1 MSHEAGPGRRPT
13 GADAPKVLHLD
24 HTTVA
29 GGAEFALLRM
39 LQVGAP
45 WSPSIMLAPTDDEG
59 LGVYEAL
66 PADVPCRVVGVRQPA
81 GVSWGGFGLQ
91 VLATVRLAI
100 QAVATRLQR
109 EFRTADLVDANT
121 ARAAAYGALAARFS
135 RVPFVVHVRDMTDRD
150 ALGRTGHFL
159 MRRVIL
165 PRADG
170 IISDT
175 HPPLDS
181 ARPYLKPDALMS
193 VIPSASGIRLREAP
207 PVRTQGGL
215 RVGML
220 ARIDPWKGQ
229 RVLLDAFAEAFAGTD
244 ARLEFAGAAP
254 FGHEDFLAELQDR
267 AAELGVADQVVFHGH
282 VDDVDALIEEWDVAV
297 QASTRPEPLGQ
308 NVLQYLAAGRAVV
321 VADEGGPT
329 EWVHDGVNGLQF
341 PARDVQGLAAV
352 LRRLDAD
359 PALRQRLG
367 VGAASTPGLLDDVEV
382 AEAHATFY
390 NEVIEAV
397 RRRATRGRRAH
408 ETIYDDVVRR
418 TATVSSA
425 SGPA

>member
-1 MSHEAGPGRRPT
+1 MRADT
-13 GADAPKVLHLD
+13 GATREPVRANAPKVLHLD

-39 LQVGAP
+39 LQAGAP
-45 WSPSIMLAPTDDEG
+45 WAPSIMLAPTADEG
-59 LGVYEAL
+59 LGVYETL
-66 PADVPCRVVGVRQPA
+66 PADVPCRVVGVPQPA

-91 VLATVRLAI
+91 VLAAIRLAM
-100 QAVATRLQR
+100 QAVATRRQR
-109 EFRTADLVDANT
+109 GFREAELVDANT

-159 MRRVIL
+159 MTKVIL

-181 ARPYLKPDALMS
+181 ARRYLKPDALMS
-193 VIPSASGIRLREAP
+193 VIPSASGIRLRESP
-207 PVRTQGGL
+207 PVRTEGGL
-215 RVGML
+215 RIGML

-254 FGHEDFLAELQDR
+254 FGHEDFLAELHAR

-329 EWVHDGVNGLQF
+329 EWVRDDVNGLQF
-341 PARDVQGLAAV
+341 PARDVHALAAV
-352 LRRLDAD
+352 LRRLDES
-359 PALRQRLG
+359 PALRERLG
-367 VGAASTPGLLDDVEV
+367 AEAAATPGLLDDAEV

-408 ETIYDDVVRR
+408 EAYTEVVRR

-425 SGPA
+425 SGRA